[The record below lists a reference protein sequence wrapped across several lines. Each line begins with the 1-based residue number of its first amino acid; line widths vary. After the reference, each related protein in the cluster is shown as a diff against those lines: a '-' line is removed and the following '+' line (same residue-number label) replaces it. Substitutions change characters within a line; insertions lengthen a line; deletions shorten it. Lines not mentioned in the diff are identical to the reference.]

1 MDFSDPHL
9 LRPWALLATLGAGA
23 AVAFLLL
30 RASRRRPDRLA
41 GFLAGRAAARHLG
54 GVSGWRRG
62 VRAGLALAALLL
74 LGVAAAGPRWGAEPV
89 VERPA
94 AEDVVFVLDTS
105 RSMLVRDMRPSRLER
120 AKAAIG
126 AFVRRKGTGSVGL
139 VAFSGQAFLQCPLTR
154 DYEGFFRSLA
164 ETDTRSI
171 PVSGTD
177 IARALE
183 EAEMAF
189 AANRN
194 RKLVLLITDGED
206 LEAGGVEMAAKLA
219 RKGLVVHTI
228 GVGTEAGGPIT
239 VIGPDGLPDSL
250 RDAEG
255 QPVLSRLDE
264 TTLAKVAE
272 ATRGRYVRLG
282 QAGEGMEALRLA
294 IQAGTDAT
302 GGARSGIPREPI
314 FLALALLLM
323 VAESLLS
330 ERRKPAATQP

>member
-9 LRPWALLATLGAGA
+9 LRPWALLATLAAGA
-23 AVAFLLL
+23 IVAFLLV
-30 RASRRRPDRLA
+30 RASRRRPERLA

-62 VRAGLALAALLL
+62 LRAGLALGALLL
-74 LGVAAAGPRWGAEPV
+74 LGVAAAGPRWGAEPM

-105 RSMLVRDMRPSRLER
+105 KSMLVRDMRPSRLER
-120 AKAAIG
+120 AKAAIA

-154 DYEGFFRSLA
+154 DYEGFFRSLS
-164 ETDTRSI
+164 ETDTRAI
-171 PVSGTD
+171 PVPGTD

-183 EAEMAF
+183 EAEGAF

-194 RKLVLLITDGED
+194 RKLVLLLTDGED
-206 LEAGGVEMAAKLA
+206 LEAGGVEMARRLA
-219 RKGLVVHTI
+219 RKGLVVHTV
-228 GVGTEAGGPIT
+228 GVGTEAGGTIT
-239 VIGPDGLPDSL
+239 VVGPDGLPDSL

-255 QPVLSRLDE
+255 NPVTSRLDE
-264 TTLAKVAE
+264 ETLTKVAE

-282 QAGEGMEALRLA
+282 QAGEGLEALRLA
-294 IQAGTDAT
+294 IQAGTDAQ
-302 GGARSGIPREPI
+302 GGGRSGIPRESL
-314 FLALALLLM
+314 FVSLALLLM
-323 VAESLLS
+323 VLESLLS
-330 ERRKPAATQP
+330 DRRRPAPQP